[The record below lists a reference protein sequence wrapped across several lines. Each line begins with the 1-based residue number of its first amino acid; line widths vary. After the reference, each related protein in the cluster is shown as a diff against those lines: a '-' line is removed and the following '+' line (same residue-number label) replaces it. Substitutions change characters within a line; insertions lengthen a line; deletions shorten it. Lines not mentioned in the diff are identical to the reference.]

1 MTAIKGQNRI
11 HSRSPWVVN
20 CAPQGAATITSA
32 TLGVTVQKGSRSAA
46 VTSMTDM
53 ATFSLSSSNAISG
66 IIPFDISPLISDYF
80 KHTAGTYDNTSLAYA
95 NEEQLFF
102 VLWEKSVVD
111 TSGTVATSGY
121 YVSMDGYSDWQ
132 EGSNY
137 APITTA
143 TGNYGSPAWSP
154 ATAKRT
160 ERTIAATDCYRQMG
174 ESSYAILPIYMG
186 EFDESDVAAV
196 TSARVMFGAGEAW
209 KTYSQ
214 GNNAQQYDW
223 SIAASDSRI
232 ADVRQGLAYVPIGF
246 NNMAGN
252 WITGYDYLRV
262 GHMIDRDQTASGSE
276 TTDIAIQVA
285 DATSVSAGANAQLTN
300 ASISELTDLNENAL
314 NPSPGESY
322 IWTINAFVDCT
333 VSWPQTD
340 VTASYQS
347 YDGTTLIVSIGA
359 SQQALVD
366 CFCGTE
372 VEVASTIYAV
382 PIVETSN
389 DIAIVNDNP
398 VLRYEIVCEPKHNV
412 VDAFFINKWGAWDCF
427 TFLKASKESMIV
439 TSKSYKKNVRAVT
452 ANVYT
457 YDTTDSATKRYN
469 TNARRSIS
477 VNTGFVDE
485 SFELLLEE
493 MLLTERMFLVITDVD
508 GNEVVQPVTPQ
519 TTSVEFKRHVNDGL
533 INYTLDFQY
542 ANDVIQNVV

>member
-11 HSRSPWVVN
+11 HSRSPWVFN
-20 CAPQGAATITSA
+20 CAPQGGQTITSA
-32 TLGVTVQKGSRSAA
+32 TLDITIQKGSRSAA

-53 ATFSLSSSNAISG
+53 ATFSLSSSNAVSG
-66 IIPFDISPLISDYF
+66 IIPFDVSPLISDYF
-80 KHTAGTYDNTSLAYA
+80 KHTAGTYDNTSVTYA

-102 VLWEKSVVD
+102 VLWEKTVVD
-111 TSGTVATSGY
+111 TGGSTDTSGY
-121 YVSMDGYSDWQ
+121 YVSMDGYSEWQ

-137 APITTA
+137 APVTTA

-186 EFDESDVAAV
+186 EFDVAA
-196 TSARVMFGAGEAW
+196 TDSSTFARVMFGAGEAW

-214 GNNAQQYDW
+214 GNNTQIYDW
-223 SIAASDSRI
+223 QIGDSDSRL
-232 ADVRQGLAYVPIGF
+232 ADVRQGLAYVPIGY
-246 NNMAGN
+246 NNMGAN
-252 WITGYDYLRV
+252 WISGYDYLRV
-262 GHMIDRDQTASGSE
+262 GHMIDRSETASGSE
-276 TTDIAIQVA
+276 TTDIAIQVS
-285 DATSVSAGANAQLTN
+285 DATSVALGANAVLTN
-300 ASISELTDLNENAL
+300 AYINENAIS
-314 NPSPGESY
+314 PSPGESY
-322 IWTINAFVDCT
+322 IWTINAFVDCA

-347 YDGTTLIVSIGA
+347 YDGTALTVSIPA
-359 SQQALVD
+359 AQQSLVD
-366 CFCGTE
+366 CFCNTA

-389 DIAIVNDNP
+389 DIAIINDNP
-398 VLRYEIVCEPKHNV
+398 VLRYEIVCEPKYNV

-427 TFLKASKESMIV
+427 SFLKASKESMSV
-439 TSKSYKKNVRAVT
+439 SSKSYKKNVREVT
-452 ANVYT
+452 SQVYT

-469 TNARRSIS
+469 TNGRRSIS
-477 VNTGFVDE
+477 VNTGFVSE
-485 SFELLLEE
+485 SFELLLKE

-519 TTSVEFKRHVNDGL
+519 TTSVEYKRHVNDGL